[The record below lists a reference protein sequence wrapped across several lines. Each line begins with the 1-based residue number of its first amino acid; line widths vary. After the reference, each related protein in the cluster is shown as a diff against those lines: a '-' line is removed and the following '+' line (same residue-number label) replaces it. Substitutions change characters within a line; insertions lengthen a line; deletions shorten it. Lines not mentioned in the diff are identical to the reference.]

1 MAWFRRGARS
11 PEDEFAD
18 EVAALARD
26 LLGAKV
32 TPCGEFSLL
41 LELPGGAAV
50 TMNLHNVFA
59 EASQLDTDGRA
70 ERLRRAVLG
79 MMPSPRPATWKE
91 AAGRLLPAVR
101 AASWA
106 NAMVLPA
113 EAGGGPLRPPFG
125 RPLVPFVKV
134 LCAIDSEHSIAFA
147 TDGDL
152 AAWGVTDDEA
162 MRTASDNLAR
172 MQFEVRRAGPTAMI
186 LGPDGYISSWLAV
199 PAALARVA
207 ADIGDTVV
215 AVAAD
220 RDQLLLSD
228 ADHPEALAGM
238 LEPTLEHYQSAPR
251 RLSPVPYLVSETGI
265 TPWLPPED
273 HPVRRLADTA
283 AHILAAMEY
292 ADQQARLEQQL
303 GEAGEDVY
311 VARHTLMRDQHSGLM
326 WSWAAWV
333 KEVTNGLLPRTD
345 VVMFGGT
352 ENREAR
358 FAVRWH
364 DTVRLVGDTLVEEA
378 GLDPPRWRYRRWP
391 DGQTLA
397 ALQAHAVQLPPR
409 V

>member
-1 MAWFRRGARS
+1 MAWFRRGAQS
-11 PEDEFAD
+11 AEDEFAD
-18 EVAALARD
+18 EVAGLARD

-32 TPCGEFSLL
+32 ARRGEFSLL
-41 LELPGGAAV
+41 LELPGGPAV
-50 TMNLHNVFA
+50 TMNLHNIYA
-59 EASQLDTDGRA
+59 EASQMDADGRA

-79 MMPSPRPATWKE
+79 MMPGPRPATWKE
-91 AAGRLLPAVR
+91 AARRLLPAVR
-101 AASWA
+101 SASWA
-106 NAMVLPA
+106 NAMVLPV
-113 EAGGGPLRPPFG
+113 EAPGGPLRPPFG

-147 TDGDL
+147 TDADL

-162 MRTASDNLAR
+162 IRTASDNLAR
-172 MQFEVRRAGPTAMI
+172 MRFEVRRSGPTAMI

-220 RDQLLLSD
+220 RDQLLLID

-238 LEPTLEHYQSAPR
+238 LEPALEHYPSAPR

-265 TPWLPPED
+265 TPWLPAGD
-273 HPVRRLADTA
+273 HPARPLADTA
-283 AHILAAMEY
+283 THILAATEY

-311 VARHTLMRDQHSGLM
+311 VARHTLMRDQDSGQM

-333 KEVTNGLLPRTD
+333 KEVTNGLLPRVD

-352 ENREAR
+352 DNPKTR

-364 DTVRLVGDTLVEEA
+364 DAVRLAGDTLVEEP
-378 GLDPPRWRYRRWP
+378 GFDPPRWRYRRWP
-391 DGQTLA
+391 DGPTLA
-397 ALQAHAVQLPPR
+397 ALQTHAVQLPPR
-409 V
+409 A